1 MHMPDAPAPGP
12 HFHSAFGGVL
22 RSAIALPELPRA
34 DAAGPRADW
43 TFDVVE
49 RLEPAR
55 DAREC
60 GREQLAEGVSV
71 TLVRHALGARV
82 SYDDTGTFDVDAG
95 GRAIRWERRDG
106 VSDEAVR
113 TDLISR
119 VLATA
124 LHVAGMPVLHGSGV
138 VAEGRALAFLAPK
151 LHGKST
157 LATAL
162 VRAGALLLSD
172 DALPVE
178 AGAPPRARPGIHSV
192 RLWNDAAARL
202 APDADHMALG
212 TKRLLRELPSGSLAR
227 SAAPLAAIYLL
238 APAPAGATEPVTR
251 HRIATV
257 PAALA
262 IVRHAKLGE
271 LLAGSEAPSM
281 LERAAAI
288 AGAVPVYALR
298 VARDLDRV
306 GAAAERI
313 LDWHAS
319 AASAGAA

>member
-1 MHMPDAPAPGP
+1 MIELPAPGP
-12 HFHSAFGGVL
+12 HLHSAFGGVL

-34 DAAGPRADW
+34 AAGASPDW
-43 TFDVVE
+43 TFEVVD
-49 RLEPAR
+49 RLAPVR

-60 GREQLAEGVSV
+60 GRERLADGVHV
-71 TLVRHALGARV
+71 RLVRHALGARV
-82 SYDDTGTFDVDAG
+82 EYDDTGTFDVDAG

-106 VSDEAVR
+106 VPEEAVR

-124 LHVAGMPVLHGSGV
+124 LHVAGTPVLHGSGV
-138 VAEGRALAFLAPK
+138 VADGRALAFLAPK

-178 AGAPPRARPGIHSV
+178 PGSPPRARPGVHSV
-192 RLWNDAAARL
+192 RLWNDAAERL
-202 APDADHMALG
+202 APGADHMTLG
-212 TKRLLRELPSGSLAR
+212 TKRLLRDLPPASLAR
-227 SAAPLAAIYLL
+227 ASAPLAAIYLL

-251 HRIATV
+251 DRIATV

-262 IVRHAKLGE
+262 LVRQAKLGE
-271 LLAGSEAPSM
+271 LLAGSEAPAM
-281 LERAAAI
+281 LERAVAI
-288 AGAVPVYALR
+288 ASAVPVYALR
-298 VARDLDRV
+298 VARDLGRV

-313 LDWHAS
+313 LDWHAM
-319 AASAGAA
+319 AAPAGTS

>member
-1 MHMPDAPAPGP
+1 MPHAPAPGP
-12 HFHSAFGGVL
+12 HLHSAFGGVL

-34 DAAGPRADW
+34 DPAGPRPDW

-49 RLEPAR
+49 RLEPVCEP
-55 DAREC
+55 REC
-60 GREQLAEGVSV
+60 GREPLAADASV
-71 TLVRHALGARV
+71 RLVRHALGARV
-82 SYDDTGTFDVDAG
+82 VYDDTGTFDVDAG

-106 VSDEAVR
+106 VSEEAVR

-124 LHVAGMPVLHGSGV
+124 LHVAGVTVLHGSGV
-138 VAEGRALAFLAPK
+138 VADGRALAFLAPK

-157 LATAL
+157 IATAL
-162 VRAGALLLSD
+162 VRAGAALLSD

-178 AGAPPRARPGIHSV
+178 AGTPPRARPGVHSV
-192 RLWNDAAARL
+192 RLWNDTAARL
-202 APDADHMALG
+202 APDAEHMALG
-212 TKRLLRELPSGSLAR
+212 TKRLLRDLPPRSLAR

-238 APAPAGATEPVTR
+238 APAPAGATEPVAR
-251 HRIATV
+251 DRMATV

-281 LERAAAI
+281 LERAVAI
-288 AGAVPVYALR
+288 AGAVPVYVLR

-319 AASAGAA
+319 GTAAGVA